1 MASSQKTVLI
11 TGCTPGGIG
20 HALALQFHAAN
31 YHVIATAR
39 RAEVLEE
46 LAAMG
51 MSSVSL
57 DVTSSASIEKC
68 KAQVTEITGG
78 TLDILVNNAPA
89 SPDASF
95 SSGLLYMVPATDIDM
110 DRVRSTFETNV
121 FGVMAMCRAF
131 IPLLIRAR
139 GLVLQISSISAVA
152 ADLFAS
158 VYSATKGALA
168 AYSRGLRLELRPF
181 GVRVMVAV
189 TGTVKSR
196 IAANVARQSPL
207 RLPEDSLYRPVEDVY
222 ARRHRF
228 SQETVP
234 MDTDVYA
241 ARIVAQAVRGEGW
254 MGGWLGGSPDW
265 YWTGGLARRT
275 WLGQYLPTSW
285 TEGLVAALS
294 ENDDITKRIHAAQ
307 EKTA

>member
-51 MSSVSL
+51 MSAVSL

-68 KAQVTEITGG
+68 KAQVNEITGG
-78 TLDILVNNAPA
+78 TLDILVNNA
-89 SPDASF
+89 
-95 SSGLLYMVPATDIDM
+95 GLLYMVPATDIDM

-131 IPLLIRAR
+131 IPLLIPAR

-168 AYSRGLRLELRPF
+168 AYSRSLRLELRPF

-294 ENDDITKRIHAAQ
+294 ENDEITKRIHAAQ

>member
-1 MASSQKTVLI
+1 MSTI
-11 TGCTPGGIG
+11 T
-20 HALALQFHAAN
+20 LANTHNCPLP
-31 YHVIATAR
+31 T
-39 RAEVLEE
+39 
-46 LAAMG
+46 
-51 MSSVSL
+51 
-57 DVTSSASIEKC
+57 
-68 KAQVTEITGG
+68 
-78 TLDILVNNAPA
+78 
-89 SPDASF
+89 
-95 SSGLLYMVPATDIDM
+95 SSGLLYMLPATDIDM
-110 DRVRSTFETNV
+110 DGVRSTFETNV
-121 FGVMAMCRAF
+121 FGVMAMCQAF
-131 IPLLIRAR
+131 IPLLIPAR

-158 VYSATKGALA
+158 VYSATKGALN
-168 AYSRGLRLELRPF
+168 AYSRSLRLELRPF
-181 GVRVMVAV
+181 DVRVMVAV

-196 IAANVARQSPL
+196 IAANVAAQSP
-207 RLPEDSLYRPVEDVY
+207 RLPEHSLYRPVEDVY
-222 ARRHRF
+222 AQRHRF

-294 ENDDITKRIHAAQ
+294 ENDEITKRIHAVQ
-307 EKTA
+307 EKMA

>member
-1 MASSQKTVLI
+1 MTSSQKTVLI

-39 RAEVLEE
+39 RAEVLDE

-51 MSSVSL
+51 MSAVSL

-68 KAQVTEITGG
+68 KAQVAEITGG
-78 TLDILVNNAPA
+78 TLDILVNNA
-89 SPDASF
+89 
-95 SSGLLYMVPATDIDM
+95 GLLYMLPATDIDM
-110 DRVRSTFETNV
+110 DGVRSTFETNV
-121 FGVMAMCRAF
+121 FGVMAMCQAF
-131 IPLLIRAR
+131 IPLLIPAR
-139 GLVLQISSISAVA
+139 GLVLQISSISAVV

-158 VYSATKGALA
+158 VYSATKGALN
-168 AYSRGLRLELRPF
+168 AYSRSLRLELRPF
-181 GVRVMVAV
+181 DVRVMVAV

-196 IAANVARQSPL
+196 IAANVAAQSP
-207 RLPEDSLYRPVEDVY
+207 RLPERSLYRPVEDVY
-222 ARRHRF
+222 AQRHRF

-294 ENDDITKRIHAAQ
+294 ENDEITKRIHAVQ
-307 EKTA
+307 EKMA